1 MFSAMAKALE
11 VRGKAEQPG
20 RVALARAPTAS
31 TLATSWCGAKRAT
44 AAAAGSATSAGRQLA
59 GESAPTAERL
69 SAAKR
74 RAADDHTK
82 VVKRLAKKPAVAES
96 DSQEWREGVAA
107 MENNLVSSLAASTGG
122 QYSYWWGKFETFCSL
137 NKREA
142 MPFSSETVAVF
153 LSHMAEKTA
162 GVGGVDSA
170 RAALHYYFSL
180 AQPGKSCPTDSSEVK
195 LVLKGIKKRFQ
206 QPVTKK
212 TPLECE
218 DFIKVLSAAT
228 KGGDFI
234 KVKLCQLRL
243 AAQVTVLYCAF
254 SRYEE
259 SAALRMS
266 QVKRENGDLVILF
279 AKGKTYQVGES
290 RMSVIGGQPQ
300 LAINPVVVVQR
311 YMDRLREEAGQ
322 SEDGLLFPAF
332 RCTTSGYSVLDKPAS
347 YDCVRQQF
355 KEVLVE
361 AGVTADPASFG
372 LHSMRRGAVTGAV
385 NRGVSD
391 HIVMKQM
398 RVASI
403 STVTRYATLN
413 KKELKK
419 ASDSLFL

>member
-1 MFSAMAKALE
+1 MFATMAKALE
-11 VRGKAEQPG
+11 VKGKAAQPG
-20 RVALARAPTAS
+20 RIAPAPAFAPAPPVPAPNGS
-31 TLATSWCGAKRAT
+31 GEVGER
-44 AAAAGSATSAGRQLA
+44 AAAAVLKPAASATGQLA
-59 GESAPTAERL
+59 GRSALTA
-69 SAAKR
+69 R
-74 RAADDHTK
+74 RKAVDHHQEL
-82 VVKRLAKKPAVAES
+82 VRRLAKKPAVAES
-96 DSQEWREGVAA
+96 DSQEWKEGVAA
-107 MENNLVSSLAASTGG
+107 METNLVSCLAASTGG
-122 QYSYWWGKFETFCSL
+122 QYSYWWGRFETFCSL

-153 LSHMAEKTA
+153 LSCLAEKTA
-162 GVGGVDSA
+162 GVGGVDIA
-170 RAALHYYFSL
+170 RAALHHYFSL
-180 AQPGKSCPTDSSEVK
+180 AHPDKICPTDSSEVK
-195 LVLKGIKKRFQ
+195 LTLKGIKKRFQ

-212 TPLECE
+212 TPLECK

-228 KGGDFI
+228 EGGDFI

-243 AAQVTVLYCAF
+243 AAQVTVMYCAF
-254 SRYEE
+254 LRYEE

-266 QVKRENGDLVILF
+266 QVKSENGDLVILF
-279 AKGKTYQVGES
+279 AKGKTYQFGES

-300 LAINPVVVVQR
+300 LAINPVVVVQS

-347 YDCVRQQF
+347 YDCVRKQF
-355 KEVLVE
+355 KDMLVE

-372 LHSMRRGAVTGAV
+372 LHSMRRGSVTGAV
-385 NRGVSD
+385 NGGVSE
-391 HIVMKQM
+391 HVVMKQM

-419 ASDSLFL
+419 ASDSLFM